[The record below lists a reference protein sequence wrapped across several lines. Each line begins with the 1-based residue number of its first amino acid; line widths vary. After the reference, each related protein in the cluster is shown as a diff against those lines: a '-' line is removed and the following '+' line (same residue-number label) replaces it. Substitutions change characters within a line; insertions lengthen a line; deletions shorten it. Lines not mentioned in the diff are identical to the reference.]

1 VTLTLHDE
9 RVQGWLTSGIIH
21 ILLLLLCL
29 QVAVNITT
37 LPEPLAEILFLEAP
51 MAPSRGAVEP
61 DQGTPVATA
70 PRPQPAS
77 DRVQLPEHRPIPV
90 PPERAVT
97 TPLRQ
102 QPPIT
107 PERPA
112 SLAEQ
117 LIRPGLERPPTALG
131 NPEGAK
137 RTAPT
142 GTVGVSG
149 PPGENPTMG
158 PTGPWQ
164 IEWVGAGREVVRSVL
179 PQVPA
184 GVEREIVLRFGFEVT
199 PAGEVSGIRPLQ
211 KGEPALEEASL
222 NALRQWQFQPL
233 PAAAPQ
239 VAQQAVI
246 SFRFRIR

>member
-1 VTLTLHDE
+1 VTITLHDG
-9 RVQGWLTSGIIH
+9 RVQGWLTSGVIH

-131 NPEGAK
+131 TPEGAK

-149 PPGENPTMG
+149 PPGENPTTG

>member
-1 VTLTLHDE
+1 VTLSLHDR
-9 RVQGWLTSGIIH
+9 RVQGWFASGVFH
-21 ILLLLLCL
+21 TFLLLLFLL
-29 QVAVNITT
+29 LAVNTIA
-37 LPEPLAEILFLEAP
+37 LPEPLAELLFLEAP

-61 DQGTPVATA
+61 GVGAPIAAA
-70 PRPQPAS
+70 PRLQPAS
-77 DRVQLPEHRPIPV
+77 ERVQLPEHRPLPV
-90 PPERAVT
+90 TPERVVT

-102 QPPIT
+102 PPPT
-107 PERPA
+107 APNRPA
-112 SLAEQ
+112 SLADQ
-117 LIRPGLERPPTALG
+117 LIRPGLERPPTELG
-131 NPEGAK
+131 TPEGAK

-149 PPGENPTMG
+149 PPAENPTAG

-179 PQVPA
+179 PQIPS
-184 GVEREIVLRFGFEVT
+184 GVEREVVLRFGFEVT
-199 PAGEVSGIRPLQ
+199 PEGEVSAIRPLQ

-222 NALRQWQFQPL
+222 NALRQWKFQPL

-239 VAQQAVI
+239 VSQQAVI